1 MNYDSSKS
9 SRKPWRWVRLDLILT
24 IRDIYINSN
33 LNLFT
38 KFTSSS
44 RSTAF
49 KDILPWIISQMITK
63 TSTSMRIVINYA
75 VKRDI
80 PLWIWWWLNRNWDN
94 NMNRISQRRK
104 AVVDQILASKKR
116 NKSKRAVL
124 WESQSGIRVGTLTIW
139 VRSFEIEKL

>member
-33 LNLFT
+33 LNPFT